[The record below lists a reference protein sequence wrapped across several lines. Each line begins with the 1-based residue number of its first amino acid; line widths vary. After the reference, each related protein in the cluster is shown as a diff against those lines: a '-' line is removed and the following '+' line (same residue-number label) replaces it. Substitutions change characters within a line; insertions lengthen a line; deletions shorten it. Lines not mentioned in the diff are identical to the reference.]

1 MSEYD
6 EEDRKLFVGGLAH
19 QATQD
24 DLKEY
29 FGKYG
34 ELESV
39 KLKTDSMTGRSRG
52 FAFILFQTPEGLEA
66 ATAEASHSIKGR
78 TSTVKKADVKP
89 GKIYVGK
96 LPNSGVE
103 KDDVQEHFE
112 QYGTVTEVIRPIDR
126 SKNNEPKNFCFV
138 TFDKERVA
146 KKLIEQGTCII
157 KGNSMQIK
165 EATANSR
172 DPAMRGG
179 RGGYGGEQGN
189 YGRGGGYGG
198 GQGGYGDQGGY
209 GGGQGGY
216 GGGQGGYG
224 GGQGGGYGGGRGG
237 GGGGFSG
244 SPWMQ
249 DSYGGGWDGG
259 NSGGG
264 DQGGYG
270 GGMGGSQGGYG
281 GGMGGYGGGQGGYG
295 GGGMGGGQGGYGG
308 GQQGSFGGGG
318 MGGGYGGGGKMRGG
332 QRGGRGEGRGRGGG
346 RGAPY

>member
-198 GQGGYGDQGGY
+198 GQGGYGGD
-209 GGGQGGY
+209 QGGY

-237 GGGGFSG
+237 GGGGGFSG

-264 DQGGYG
+264 YGGQGDYG
-270 GGMGGSQGGYG
+270 GGMGGGQGGYG

-332 QRGGRGEGRGRGGG
+332 QRGGGRGEGRGRGGG